1 MTHAKSGPEDHQI
14 AVEIF
19 RIQPALEAQGFTVYR
34 QLQQPV
40 WMVYRCQS
48 HQVYQLSFQTL
59 PKAGWVIHPID
70 ESPTRE
76 QIIGI
81 IQSVLDPSRVACL
94 EISMLP
100 PNCHPWTLVLL
111 REKMQ
116 RHVVARFRNRQDA
129 DDQLRAIRRYMPKA
143 KFEVVFD
150 ATEVSIGP

>member
-1 MTHAKSGPEDHQI
+1 MTHFCHSSEDQRI
-14 AVEIF
+14 AGEF
-19 RIQPALEAQGFTVYR
+19 SRIQAALKAQGFTIYR

-40 WMVYRCQS
+40 WVVYRRQS
-48 HQVYQLSFQTL
+48 HQVYQLSFQHL
-59 PKAGWVIHPID
+59 PKPGWILYPVD

-76 QIIGI
+76 QLIGI
-81 IQSVLDPSRVACL
+81 IQSVLEPSRVACL

-143 KFEVVFD
+143 RFEIVFD
-150 ATEVSIGP
+150 LTEAGVDP